1 MRYTVET
8 TYPYEFVHCETL
20 TEARRQVREFKKKGK
35 RASIIAVTEN
45 GNDYIVESTSDFY
58 YRKRE
63 EL

>member
-45 GNDYIVESTSDFY
+45 GNDYIVE
-58 YRKRE
+58 
-63 EL
+63 